1 MKKFLIILTLALA
14 AYAAYAG
21 IISFSSDNYSDYN
34 NNTRPYVAG
43 AP

>member
-21 IISFSSDNYSDYN
+21 ILSFNSDSYSDYN
-34 NNTRPYVAG
+34 NTVRPYVAG